1 VEKACQDILSQ
12 ELPLQLDQGA
22 MVSGNAEALV
32 LIVQYIMIL
41 SMGIEDTMKNQR
53 FNKRIESL
61 DQLSDGIVYP

>member
-1 VEKACQDILSQ
+1 MEKAFQELLSQ

-22 MVSGNAEALV
+22 MISGNAEALV

-41 SMGIEDTMKNQR
+41 SMGIEDSMKNQR
-53 FNKRIESL
+53 FNKRIQSL